1 MKLIASFKSFWT
13 VGFHLII
20 TCPISFMMET
30 RKEIKI
36 NDEKMKPNKTAIRIV
51 CSRMAEGNSH
61 GLDHEQ
67 KNKASTE
74 R

>member
-1 MKLIASFKSFWT
+1 MKLIASFKSIWT

-36 NDEKMKPNKTAIRIV
+36 NDEK
-51 CSRMAEGNSH
+51 
-61 GLDHEQ
+61 
-67 KNKASTE
+67 
-74 R
+74 